1 MFHGVRL
8 SLIPWPEVGEGEG
21 LPAQPEQNVQVREHG
36 GKERGK
42 GMMYPLQELPCDV
55 PTSHQLPPS
64 LLLLTSRGWEAWL
77 STHLASSAGSG
88 KMYSELEPPLVDLIL
103 LNFKL

>member
-1 MFHGVRL
+1 MRQSGRSLLRVHRGKEMFHGVRL

-55 PTSHQLPPS
+55 PTQ
-64 LLLLTSRGWEAWL
+64 R
-77 STHLASSAGSG
+77 
-88 KMYSELEPPLVDLIL
+88 K
-103 LNFKL
+103 